1 MVIVMAF
8 KPSQSALG
16 DLNIP
21 PLDALSLTFRRASPW
36 LLETSCELIELRPLR
51 HRDLCNAVLGCFVV
65 TRVLE
70 ILAPNA
76 SNLDILSGV
85 KHALSNALD
94 LAWADAELSGSDINL
109 LVLTARILFGEG
121 APSLSLQRLCDS
133 VLHELNILPSAG
145 GSADNGELLS
155 LMHVLGFP
163 ITPTTRTNVEK
174 TASRTALDAS
184 DGEVSHLVAQ
194 IEQESLWGTK
204 RLTATLEPA
213 WTLELL
219 AGLAAH
225 RYKYNSL
232 LIANRML
239 RAYDYRCAAG
249 HGLSA
254 SRSDLYSL
262 LLAMQREDGS
272 FGWLGS
278 EAAQLVRVSGRAT
291 SPKYA
296 LYLPITADCLWT
308 LAECSGLSWRLMSSI
323 GKTIAQRDDI
333 E

>member
-1 MVIVMAF
+1 MAF
-8 KPSQSALG
+8 EPSQSALG
-16 DLNIP
+16 VLNTP

-36 LLETSCELIELRPLR
+36 LLETSCELIDLRSMR

-76 SNLDILSGV
+76 SKLDILSEV
-85 KHALSNALD
+85 KDPLSNALD
-94 LAWADAELSGSDINL
+94 LAVANAELSGSDINL
-109 LVLTARILFGEG
+109 LVLTASILIGAG
-121 APSLSLQRLCDS
+121 APSLSLQRLCDR
-133 VLHELNILPSAG
+133 VLHELNVPASAG
-145 GSADNGELLS
+145 GSADNGEVLS

-163 ITPTTRTNVEK
+163 ITPTAQTDVERTA
-174 TASRTALDAS
+174 TRTALDAS

-213 WTLELL
+213 WTLDLL

-239 RAYDYRCAAG
+239 RAYDYRCALG
-249 HGLSA
+249 RGLSA

-278 EAAQLVRVSGRAT
+278 EAAQLVRLSGRAA

-308 LAECSGLSWRLMSSI
+308 LAECSGLGWRLMSSI
-323 GKTIAQRDDI
+323 GQTIAQRDDI
-333 E
+333 G